1 MNSGDPRADRLI
13 DVLGSAASY
22 NDKGHAWSGHAAAQ
36 QDAMRANW
44 QAELLVLAEALGEE
58 ALGKELVKAIRSGVA
73 VRDGSGDVVQ
83 LARRRFGRPP

>member
-1 MNSGDPRADRLI
+1 MTHGDPRVDRLI

-22 NDKGHAWSGHAAAQ
+22 NDKGYAWSGHSASQ
-36 QDAMRANW
+36 QDAMRATW
-44 QAELLVLAEALGEE
+44 QAELLVLAEALGDD

-83 LARRRFGRPP
+83 LARRRFGRQP